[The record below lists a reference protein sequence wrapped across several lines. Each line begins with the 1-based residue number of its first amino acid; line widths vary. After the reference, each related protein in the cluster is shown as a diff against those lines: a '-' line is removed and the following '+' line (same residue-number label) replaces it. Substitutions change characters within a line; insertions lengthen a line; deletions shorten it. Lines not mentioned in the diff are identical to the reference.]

1 MIFTLRTLYDCDLQE
16 LTGAE
21 VMRYDNTCDTYLEPI
36 EVGVAD
42 GMAVDDNG
50 TIIDFGSDTET
61 VYSFD
66 GETYTVAVGGEV
78 VG

>member
-1 MIFTLRTLYDCDLQE
+1 
-16 LTGAE
+16 
-21 VMRYDNTCDTYLEPI
+21 
-36 EVGVAD
+36 
-42 GMAVDDNG
+42 MAVDDNG